1 MGFYSVCQCQALGR
15 RLESMPKGR
24 NENQDPRG
32 SKVGP
37 EHPVWRALLALAISD
52 HCEGGGILEN
62 VWDGSSHCSSV
73 G

>member
-1 MGFYSVCQCQALGR
+1 
-15 RLESMPKGR
+15 MPKGR

-52 HCEGGGILEN
+52 HRGGGGILEN

-73 G
+73 VKNPTAAAGVAAKAQV